1 LNDGPDGS
9 AFVVATGRIVFVPKT
24 EHCAAQKSHLL
35 IDITTGLAQH
45 QIQAQAGA
53 LGIRQI
59 AVAAT

>member
-9 AFVVATGRIVFVPKT
+9 AFVVATGPIVFVPKT
-24 EHCAAQKSHLL
+24 AHCAAQKSHLL